1 MDPSVI
7 KDKIDL
13 YQQIYFTHDEPIP
26 FKGDLLIYPVLVK
39 DYYQFYSLIDIF
51 TVEKN
56 EDKTGIG
63 ISMTNL
69 DYLIHMTKSDFPD
82 HEIVVRKIIA
92 MFELIFHIKNGIICN
107 CDKNHD
113 TFMTFEDLYNMYYER
128 EKELKSENPDIDSQ
142 TLLAELFTLRKCP
155 KCGRDRDDIIR
166 YNKIS
171 ETKRSLMVGTVEIT
185 DDDYDLLRKIVCY

>member
-92 MFELIFHIKNGIICN
+92 MFELIFHIKNIHHHESKPSMSSL
-107 CDKNHD
+107 DKQK
-113 TFMTFEDLYNMYYER
+113 TGVKTARLSRCFRVL
-128 EKELKSENPDIDSQ
+128 
-142 TLLAELFTLRKCP
+142 
-155 KCGRDRDDIIR
+155 
-166 YNKIS
+166 
-171 ETKRSLMVGTVEIT
+171 
-185 DDDYDLLRKIVCY
+185 